1 MKYQRTIYRNNLM
14 KRLAEELSEHTPAE
28 DFLKKYDDCK
38 NEANGNKVSP
48 LVIVY
53 KKDLDSLMSS
63 TANGQELL
71 KMIAKKIEDYNN
83 EAKNANVPQKFFNYV
98 GPWLDKFKAMATKP
112 KMKKLMNAVSY
123 FTNCV
128 LSGDGMAVASDNS
141 PKKTAKKK
149 SVKKSTKE

>member
-1 MKYQRTIYRNNLM
+1 MKYQRIAFRKSLM
-14 KRLAEELSEHTPAE
+14 RKLAEELAEVSPAE

-53 KKDLDSLMSS
+53 KKDLDNLMNS
-63 TANGQELL
+63 TTNGQEFLN
-71 KMIAKKIEDYNN
+71 MVAKKIEEYNE

-98 GPWLDKFKAMATKP
+98 GPWLDKFKSMAQKP
-112 KMKKLMNAVSY
+112 KMKKLMNAISY

-128 LSGDGMAVASDNS
+128 LSGDGMAVASDS
-141 PKKTAKKK
+141 STKKTAKKNK
-149 SVKKSTKE
+149 

>member
-1 MKYQRTIYRNNLM
+1 MKYQRITYRNNLM
-14 KRLAEELSEHTPAE
+14 RKLAEELSENTPAE
-28 DFLKKYDDCK
+28 EFLKKYDDCK

-63 TANGQELL
+63 TANGQEFL
-71 KMIAKKIEDYNN
+71 KMIADKIEDYNN
-83 EAKNANVPQKFFNYV
+83 EAKNANVPAKFFNYV
-98 GPWLDKFKAMATKP
+98 GPWLDKFKTMAMKP

-128 LSGDGMAVASDNS
+128 LSGDGMAVASDDS
-141 PKKTAKKK
+141 PKKTAKNT
-149 SVKKSTKE
+149 VKK